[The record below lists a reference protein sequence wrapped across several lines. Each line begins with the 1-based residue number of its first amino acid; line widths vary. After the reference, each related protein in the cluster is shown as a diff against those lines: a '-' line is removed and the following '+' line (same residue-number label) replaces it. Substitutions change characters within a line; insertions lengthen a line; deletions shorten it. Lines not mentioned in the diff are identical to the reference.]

1 MTGTTIHR
9 HQVAHAKKIQIR
21 PNLLLVV
28 LFLLACVFFSTL
40 VNFSAEGEEMRLAI
54 VPFEDTRIQEGG
66 EETVPGLGTT
76 IASQLTAL
84 FVQHLPPGSGVSMI
98 DQDVI
103 TMALDQAGMAEMG
116 LIDADSAARVGEILD
131 ANYVWYGDYSVW
143 GANIMIQATLWTL
156 RSASARHGYVVR
168 IPESQFIPDTEFI
181 NALVCQLFCRMYVII
196 VGEEPSI
203 SCPEISPSGLPLPKV
218 IIVQAPF
225 PTGNLCTSVRVG
237 IGSVRMGAVNNII
250 VDANEV
256 HSIVMNELRWAY
268 EADIRAGYT
277 FVPGLEVLGGIKYLG
292 ANRDAGGSANVSLT
306 VSSIAL
312 MTGVAYHL
320 RLAGIEFIL
329 EGRAGWNS
337 ANLLKRDQFGYLDCP
352 ARIAGNGISFESSIS
367 ASMAINP
374 VWSVQGVLS
383 YRGME
388 LPSTTISIPT
398 LDFSGLSLGVSITA
412 TFGGE
417 YVEVK

>member
-1 MTGTTIHR
+1 MTGTIIHQ
-9 HQVAHAKKIQIR
+9 HQMAHEKKTGIR
-21 PNLLLVV
+21 FLLL
-28 LFLLACVFFSTL
+28 LIILLPLAQTISLTL
-40 VNFSAEGEEMRLAI
+40 TSYSAEKEGMRLAI
-54 VPFEDTRIQEGG
+54 VPFKDTRMQEGS
-66 EETVPGLGTT
+66 EEAVPGLGAT

-84 FVQHLPPGSGVSMI
+84 FVQHLPPDSSISMI

-156 RSASARHGYVVR
+156 PSASAQHGYVVR

-181 NALVCQLFCRMYVII
+181 NALVCQLFCQMYAII

-203 SCPEISPSGLPLPKV
+203 SCPEISSSGLPLPKV
-218 IIVQAPF
+218 IVVQAPF
-225 PTGNLCTSVRVG
+225 PTGNLRTSVRVG
-237 IGSVRMGAVNNII
+237 IGSVRMGAVNNVI

-256 HSIVMNELRWAY
+256 HSIAMDELRWAY

-277 FVPGLEVLGGIKYLG
+277 FMPGIEVLGVIKYIG

-306 VSSIAL
+306 VSSIAI

-320 RLAGIEFIL
+320 KLAGIELIV
-329 EGRAGWNS
+329 EGRTGWNS

-367 ASMAINP
+367 ASVPINP
-374 VWSVQGVLS
+374 VWSAQGVLS
-383 YRGME
+383 YRGMQ
-388 LPSTTISIPT
+388 LPSTTITIPT
-398 LDFSGLSLGVSITA
+398 LDFSGFSLGVSITA

-417 YVEVK
+417 YVR